1 MCPKSQ
7 SRQEHDS
14 LRNLHCAC
22 RENLWKKMR
31 VNEIEIE
38 SEIDEYSDGLNDD
51 KNDPLKLPFAELYSP
66 INRFVRYRTV
76 MAVNG

>member
-22 RENLWKKMR
+22 RENLFG
-31 VNEIEIE
+31 EIE
-38 SEIDEYSDGLNDD
+38 SEIDQ
-51 KNDPLKLPFAELYSP
+51 LKKFSSEEEEEMS
-66 INRFVRYRTV
+66 
-76 MAVNG
+76 